1 MTEPTPPP
9 NVWRH
14 RLRRAIGPAFGLIVV
29 VAIFAAVL
37 PQIASYQA
45 VFDAA
50 KALGLQD
57 WGVILCSVVANV
69 VTSGPPWMAS
79 VPGLSY
85 HRSMLMTQT
94 TTLLTTVLPAGEAIA
109 IATQVKMLSG
119 WRFKGRAITV
129 GLVLV
134 TLWNQAVN
142 VVLPIATVVALG
154 PAHGSQ
160 YLVIASIVAAAML
173 VVIVAVLVY
182 TMRADT
188 AAYKVGELAGR
199 VVSALL
205 KLVRRGPVNDWGRR
219 LVRLREETIDVIAT
233 RWQLLTVATLFNQ
246 LTLFGVLLVCLRSI
260 GVTGIS
266 TLEAL
271 AAWSFTRLLASVP
284 ITPGGL
290 GVVEL
295 GMTAALVGFGGGR
308 TGVVTAVLLYR
319 VLTFIPVIVV
329 GPVCALIWRY
339 EDRRSSQAVSET

>member
-1 MTEPTPPP
+1 M
-9 NVWRH
+9 
-14 RLRRAIGPAFGLIVV
+14 V

-85 HRSMLMTQT
+85 RRSMLMTQT

-119 WRFKGRAITV
+119 WKFKGRAITV

-154 PAHGSQ
+154 PAHGSR

-173 VVIVAVLVY
+173 VVIVVALVY

-188 AAYKVGELAGR
+188 AAYRVGELAGR
-199 VVSALL
+199 FVSALL
-205 KLVRRGPVNDWGRR
+205 KVVRRGPVNDWGRR

-233 RWQLLTVATLFNQ
+233 RWQRLTVATLFNQ
-246 LTLFGVLLVCLRSI
+246 LTLFGVLLICLRSI